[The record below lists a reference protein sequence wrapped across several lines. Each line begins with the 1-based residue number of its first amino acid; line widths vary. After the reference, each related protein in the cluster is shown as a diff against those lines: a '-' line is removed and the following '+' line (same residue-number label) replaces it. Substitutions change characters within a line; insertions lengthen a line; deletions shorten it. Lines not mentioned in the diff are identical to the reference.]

1 MRWLELKVPPL
12 VQVLLVAGGMWALS
26 HELPALAA
34 PDAIRHGLAAIVG
47 LAGIA
52 SSLAGKLQ
60 FGRASTTVNPL
71 APERASAL
79 VTRGIYRYTRN
90 PMYLGFLLALLGW
103 AAYLGNAWT
112 LIGPAAFV
120 LYMDRFQ
127 IMPEERAL
135 WALFGDEYRAYCAS
149 VRRWI

>member
-1 MRWLELKVPPL
+1 MRGLELKVPPL

-26 HELPALAA
+26 HELPAPAA

-60 FGRASTTVNPL
+60 FGRAGTTVNPL

-79 VTRGIYRYTRN
+79 VTRGLSRYTRN
-90 PMYLGFLLALLGW
+90 PKYLGFLLQLLGW
-103 AAYLGNAWT
+103 APSSGTALALLGS
-112 LIGPAAFV
+112 PQ
-120 LYMDRFQ
+120 R
-127 IMPEERAL
+127 
-135 WALFGDEYRAYCAS
+135 
-149 VRRWI
+149 